1 MATFSKMGGM
11 KLEGTNKLHDTV
23 VTTSLPINS
32 YSVIEQI
39 MEKAKLSVRR
49 VTERTFVPE
58 DKIVIGNGSAES
70 YKEGQIFIKR
80 PTKGTAC
87 IKGLIP
93 VSNAAVNNLK
103 ASIMSKKIGGETP
116 VSVTVSYTN
125 A

>member
-1 MATFSKMGGM
+1 MATFSKLGGM

-23 VTTSLPINS
+23 VTTSLPISCYTAVEN
-32 YSVIEQI
+32 I
-39 MEKAKLSVRR
+39 MEQAKLSVRK
-49 VTERTFVPE
+49 VTERTFVPD
-58 DKIVIGNGSAES
+58 DKIVMGNGSAES

-93 VSNAAVNNLK
+93 VGNVALNNLK
-103 ASIMSKKIGGETP
+103 ASLMAKKVGGETP
-116 VSVTVSYTN
+116 VSVTISYTN

>member
-11 KLEGTNKLHDTV
+11 KLEGTNNLHDTV
-23 VTTSLPINS
+23 VTTSLPINM
-32 YSVIEQI
+32 YSAIEQI

-58 DKIVIGNGSAES
+58 DKIVLGNGSAES

-87 IKGLIP
+87 IKCLIP